1 MGSADKGAWHARFVR
16 VLTMWTMLVHVPW
29 AIALGLGLS
38 GGLGWIA
45 LLVGVL
51 AWLLPLLL
59 LSPLV
64 FDTLP
69 DRPRSSFRVNLLERP
84 YLVHW
89 AATHVSALGWLPG
102 LVLLPWRSD
111 PWAWP
116 FAAYA
121 VALVALGWGAFVT
134 CRRLR
139 IREID
144 LSVSGLPPEFIGYR
158 IAHLSDLHVG
168 SVTPPHL
175 VARWLERVR
184 DVPVDLTVITG
195 DLVTS
200 GEAFHDPIADLV
212 GRLKGPVLFV
222 PGNHDYFGDGLPLFR
237 RLEARGVRV
246 LRNERVVLERGEATL
261 VVAGMDDVWTR
272 RGDVAASLR
281 GREAGVTVLL
291 AHDPAVFDEAASM
304 GADVMLSGHTHGGQI
319 GVPGLARFVNL
330 TKMANRYSLGVYRKG
345 ASTLVVS
352 GGMGCTGLPIRFG
365 VPPEVLV
372 IRLQRA

>member
-1 MGSADKGAWHARFVR
+1 MASEDKGAWHARFAR

-29 AIALGLGLS
+29 AVALGLASS
-38 GGLGWIA
+38 GWLGWGA

-51 AWLLPLLL
+51 AWLLPVLLL
-59 LSPLV
+59 WPLV

-84 YLVHW
+84 FLVHW
-89 AATHVSALGWLPG
+89 AATHVSVLGWLPG

-116 FAAYA
+116 LAAYA

-139 IREID
+139 VRELD
-144 LSVSGLPPEFIGYR
+144 LSVSGLPPEFDGYR

-175 VARWLERVR
+175 VARWLDRVGN
-184 DVPVDLTVITG
+184 VPVDLTVITG

-200 GEAFHDPIADLV
+200 GEAFHEPIADLV

-222 PGNHDYFGDGLPLFR
+222 PGNHDYFGDGLPLFG
-237 RLEARGVRV
+237 RLEERGVRV
-246 LRNERVVLERGEATL
+246 LRNERVVIARGESKL

-281 GREAGVTVLL
+281 VREAGVTVLL

-345 ASTLVVS
+345 GATLVVS